1 MAQAHCGR
9 PRFGEQWRVSTSG
22 PLAAIH
28 PVIHNRRMRIPALPA
43 LLLALLACTVPALA
57 RTDTPSS
64 PQDRLRFVTAVHDL
78 ERAPLDSR
86 LQGERSWAFGWLTDA
101 PDITVTVC
109 LDSLGGVSEKTYPH
123 TAEVVIQY
131 SLAMGAFIIENP
143 AKASDPEAQ
152 QLAGVESALNAYRSM
167 RTAEPNGRKS
177 PELEKLLEV
186 QGRGE
191 LPGVVQKAYLRCK
204 KKGAG

>member
-1 MAQAHCGR
+1 M
-9 PRFGEQWRVSTSG
+9 
-22 PLAAIH
+22 
-28 PVIHNRRMRIPALPA
+28 
-43 LLLALLACTVPALA
+43 LLTLLACATPALA
-57 RTDTPSS
+57 RTDAPST

-78 ERAPLDSR
+78 ERTPLDPR
-86 LQGERSWAFGWLTDA
+86 LQGERSWAIGWLTDA

-109 LDSLGGVSEKTYPH
+109 FDPLGGVSDKTYPH
-123 TAEVVIQY
+123 TAEVFVQY

-143 AKASDPEAQ
+143 AKASDPQAQ

-167 RTAEPNGRKS
+167 RTAEPDGRKS
-177 PELEKLLEV
+177 PQLEKLLEA

-191 LPGVVQKAYLRCK
+191 LSGIVQKAYLRCK